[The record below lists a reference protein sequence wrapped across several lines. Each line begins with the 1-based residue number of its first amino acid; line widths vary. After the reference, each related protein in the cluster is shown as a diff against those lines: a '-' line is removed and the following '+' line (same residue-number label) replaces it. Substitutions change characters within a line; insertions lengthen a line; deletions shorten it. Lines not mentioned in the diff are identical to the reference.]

1 MVLQTQVKQNPLL
14 GIAYMLAGTV
24 FFSIGDSA
32 GKWLTADYPVM
43 QIAWLRSLMG
53 LSLIGLFALFTGRL
67 QQLKTKR
74 PGWHLFR
81 SLVSSGTIIII
92 FYSLKYIPIAEYVSL
107 TFAAPFII
115 ALLSPLVLQE
125 KVSLQSWI
133 AICVGFIGILLVLRP
148 TPDHFHPGHLAALGV
163 AVSIAALAITARML
177 SKTESSIALNFYIY
191 PANILISAYWAIDN
205 WITPTTF
212 DWFLFVLLGTTATA
226 ALGCFVQS
234 LRYAMPAVVSPIDY
248 ARMLWMISI
257 GYLIWGEVPAAIT
270 WVGIVL
276 IIASGIYV
284 VSHGKKIPAL
294 EMSKETNTGAL

>member
-1 MVLQTQVKQNPLL
+1 
-14 GIAYMLAGTV
+14 MLAGTV
-24 FFSIGDSA
+24 FFSIGDST
-32 GKWLTADYPVM
+32 GKWLTADYPLM
-43 QIAWLRSLMG
+43 QIAWLRSMMG
-53 LSLIGLFALFTGRL
+53 LTLIGLFAFFTGRL

-81 SLVSSGTIIII
+81 SLMSSGTIIII

-107 TFAAPFII
+107 TFAAPFMI

-125 KVSLQSWI
+125 KVSMQSWI
-133 AICVGFIGILLVLRP
+133 AICVGFIGILIVLRP

-163 AVSIAALAITARML
+163 AISIAALSITARML
-177 SKTESSIALNFYIY
+177 AATETSIALNFYIY

-205 WITPTTF
+205 WIAPSAF
-212 DWFLFVLLGTTATA
+212 DWFLFVVLGTTATA

-248 ARMLWMISI
+248 ARMLWMITI
-257 GYLIWGEVPAAIT
+257 GYVVWGEVPASIT
-270 WVGIVL
+270 WLGIVL

-284 VSHGKKIPAL
+284 VSHGKKIPEL
-294 EMSKETNTGAL
+294 EMNKETNTGAL

>member
-1 MVLQTQVKQNPLL
+1 MSNGTHLKQNPLL

-24 FFSIGDSA
+24 FFSIGDST
-32 GKWLTADYPVM
+32 GKWLTTDYPVM
-43 QIAWLRSLMG
+43 QIAWIRSLMG
-53 LSLIGLFALFTGRL
+53 LSLIGLLALFTGRL
-67 QQLKTKR
+67 QQLTTKT

-81 SLVSSGTIIII
+81 SLMSSGTIIII
-92 FYSLKYIPIAEYVSL
+92 FYSLKHIPIAEYVSL

-125 KVSLQSWI
+125 KVSLHSWI
-133 AICVGFIGILLVLRP
+133 AICVGFVGILIVLRP

-163 AVSIAALAITARML
+163 AISIAALAITARIL
-177 SKTESSIALNFYIY
+177 ATTESATALNFYIY

-205 WITPTTF
+205 WVTPVAF
-212 DWFLFVLLGTTATA
+212 DWFLFVLLGTSATA

-234 LRYAMPAVVSPIDY
+234 LIYAIPAVVSPNDY

-257 GYLIWGEVPAAIT
+257 GYLIFGEVPTPIT
-270 WVGIVL
+270 WVGIII

-284 VSHGKKIPAL
+284 VSHGKKIPEL
-294 EMSKETNTGAL
+294 EMAKETNTGAL

>member
-1 MVLQTQVKQNPLL
+1 MSNDTHLKQNPLL

-24 FFSIGDSA
+24 FFSIGDST
-32 GKWLTADYPVM
+32 GKWLTTDYPVM
-43 QIAWLRSLMG
+43 QIAWIRSLMG
-53 LSLIGLFALFTGRL
+53 LSLIGLFASFTGRL
-67 QQLKTKR
+67 QHLKTKQ

-81 SLVSSGTIIII
+81 SLMSSGTIIII

-125 KVSLQSWI
+125 KVSLHSWI
-133 AICVGFIGILLVLRP
+133 AICVGFVGILIVLRP
-148 TPDHFHPGHLAALGV
+148 TPDHFHVAHLAALGV
-163 AVSIAALAITARML
+163 AISIATLAITARIL
-177 SKTESSIALNFYIY
+177 ATTETATALNFYIY

-205 WITPTTF
+205 WVTPVAF
-212 DWFLFVLLGTTATA
+212 DWFLFVLLGTTSTA
-226 ALGCFVQS
+226 ALGCFLQS

-257 GYLIWGEVPAAIT
+257 GYLIFGEVPTPIT
-270 WVGIVL
+270 WMGIII

-284 VSHGKKIPAL
+284 VSHGKKIPEL
-294 EMSKETNTGAL
+294 EMAKETNTGAL